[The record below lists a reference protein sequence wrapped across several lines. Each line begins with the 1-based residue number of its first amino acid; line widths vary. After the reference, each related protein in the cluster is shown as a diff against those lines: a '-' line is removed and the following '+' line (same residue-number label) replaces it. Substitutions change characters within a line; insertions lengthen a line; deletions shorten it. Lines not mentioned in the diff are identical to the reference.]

1 MPRRRRRRRPHSVG
15 SRRDCGRGAG
25 RTDWPGCSRRT
36 AARAHE
42 ASAGRELMLSGDS
55 DCVMGIFCVYAE
67 VPRLSRLARPCVDNN
82 CVAKCG
88 LKPPRPSTHATWLH
102 GGHDSRHDRGGGSV
116 GRARALCDSTFFAT
130 GTRSVHITNHGPR
143 GSPTIDRVFCALLL
157 LAGSMAGS

>member
-102 GGHDSRHDRGGGSV
+102 GVMTRDMTGGAGPW
-116 GRARALCDSTFFAT
+116 GARARVVRLYVAT